1 MNSKATLM
9 EQPKQPPS
17 CRLNSLTHRWFAMG
31 TVWELAIYADRP
43 DSYLQTA
50 ADEAQREV
58 ERLESRLSF
67 YLPQSE
73 LCDLNKRAYWEEV
86 IVDPPF
92 FEFLR
97 RAKALSLE
105 TGGAFDPTI
114 APLMRCWGF
123 VGGSGAMPKVR
134 EIEAARYVVG
144 MSHVLLNDSSSSV
157 RYDREGVTLEFGAI
171 GKGYAVE
178 NVVEIL
184 KDYEIVSA
192 LIHGGTSTIYGLGA
206 PPEQEAWQIAI
217 QRPNGTAGESLTT
230 ISLRDSALSVSAP
243 HGKFFEAEGKR
254 YSHVLDPRSGF
265 PVQSALLAA
274 VVTEN
279 PTDSDALSTALLT
292 LGAEGIPLIRS
303 LRPNSRLLLAVQ
315 EEGSQL
321 QLLDS
326 LSDGSESGM
335 SMPNLSQIPE

>member
-1 MNSKATLM
+1 M
-9 EQPKQPPS
+9 EQTNQTPNRQF
-17 CRLNSLTHRWFAMG
+17 NSMTHRWFAMG
-31 TVWELAIYADRP
+31 TVWELAIHAARP
-43 DSYLQTA
+43 DSYLQTVA
-50 ADEAQREV
+50 EEVQREV

-73 LCDLNKRAYWEEV
+73 LCDLNRRAYWEEV

-105 TGGAFDPTI
+105 TGGAFDPTV
-114 APLMRCWGF
+114 APLMSCWGF

-144 MSHVLLNDSSSSV
+144 MSHVLLNDNSSSV

-184 KDYEIVSA
+184 KDYEIESA

-217 QRPNGTAGESLTT
+217 QRPNGAEGESLATV
-230 ISLRDSALSVSAP
+230 SLRNSALSVSAP

-254 YSHVLDPRSGF
+254 YSHVIDPRSGF

-292 LGAEGIPLIRS
+292 LGAEGIPLIRT
-303 LRPNSRLLLAVQ
+303 LRPNSRSLLAVQ
-315 EEGSQL
+315 EGSQL
-321 QLLDS
+321 QILDS
-326 LSDGSESGM
+326 FAEPSESGM
-335 SMPNLSQIPE
+335 SMPNLLQIPE

>member
-1 MNSKATLM
+1 M
-9 EQPKQPPS
+9 EPLKQPLNS
-17 CRLNSLTHRWFAMG
+17 QLNSLTHRWFAMG
-31 TVWELAIYADRP
+31 TVWELAIFAARP
-43 DSYLQTA
+43 DAYLQIVA
-50 ADEAQREV
+50 EEAQREV

-73 LCDLNKRAYWEEV
+73 LCDLNRRAYWEDV

-92 FEFLR
+92 FEFLS

-134 EIEAARYVVG
+134 EIESARYVVG
-144 MSHVLLNDSSSSV
+144 MSHVLLNDNSSSV

-184 KDYEIVSA
+184 KDYEIESA

-206 PPEQEAWQIAI
+206 PPDQEAWQIAI
-217 QRPNGTAGESLTT
+217 QRPNGAEGESLTT
-230 ISLRDSALSVSAP
+230 VFLRDCALSVSAP

-254 YSHVLDPRSGF
+254 YCHVLDPRTGF

-292 LGAEGIPLIRS
+292 LGAEGIPLIGFLRQNGRS
-303 LRPNSRLLLAVQ
+303 LLAIQ
-315 EEGSQL
+315 DEGSQL

-326 LSDGSESGM
+326 LVYVSEGWKRM
-335 SMPNLSQIPE
+335 RFP